1 MFHLV
6 DQIPQLFDN
15 ESQLNALSPFGTTL
29 HCALY
34 GPVVIPMIM
43 EQRDVY
49 PQVDESTL
57 SSTISVLLGMGADA
71 RIPFSQDSGG
81 IVTTL
86 YLAAFSSA
94 TQQLLDA
101 GAVLD
106 ESTVRTILPR
116 MDDGHKL
123 DLGPLAHVPL
133 ESINNRD
140 RRYVEHL
147 LVRINPEKEL
157 AASHTT
163 LWGQATILELE
174 DELRD
179 TCYHNELPVFRW
191 HFEGRELDVDHRFQD
206 DDTESLLHVACRV
219 FADVVAYLIDHGV
232 DAGALDGF
240 GWTPM
245 AKYFDSKLWLETRRF
260 NKQRC
265 MVTFQSMVDHDAPLQ
280 MLTKERDTALMC
292 WAKFQ
297 SNQIDVLED
306 ILRVLL
312 NLGLDIGS
320 RNADERNVWHLL
332 ASYNHLKLSEML
344 QSFVDPVALK
354 SSIDVADVRG
364 YTPILDAASE
374 GSAEMLEFLIEQG
387 CSLISVNLRGES
399 ILHLA
404 AAGIWNGHSILQSL
418 LTNDMHTEIPMS
430 HLNGSTVAHHCVR
443 AITIVDHAADT
454 PEGVSRRF
462 KESIAAL
469 TASSISITD
478 ANHQGKTPLD
488 QLCQWIADEGHQ
500 SSSGCARCETCFECL
515 EALVVHYDAGDE
527 HLQLDATWT
536 TILVRGLALK
546 ADPDNSSAREYP
558 AETICSR
565 AICLAIDRDV
575 ILNDLGAEFDHDS
588 VFDIAV
594 RLRQESLV
602 LKILDAGDMDF
613 DKPSRTEPHLTP
625 LQSLCAHCCPA
636 STIRMAIPRT
646 KDVCR
651 KDPRGLGLLHLLF
664 FDDEAQH
671 ANMAPAIRTLL
682 DAGVDK
688 DGMTE
693 HAGHTALMLAAVS
706 RISSDAVRTLLSSG
720 AKADVRDFEGW
731 NALLHA
737 CHAGLESAIEEL
749 IDAGSTILHKE
760 VKISHF
766 IPVTKTRLCGPIQ

>member
-1 MFHLV
+1 
-6 DQIPQLFDN
+6 
-15 ESQLNALSPFGTTL
+15 
-29 HCALY
+29 
-34 GPVVIPMIM
+34 
-43 EQRDVY
+43 
-49 PQVDESTL
+49 
-57 SSTISVLLGMGADA
+57 
-71 RIPFSQDSGG
+71 
-81 IVTTL
+81 
-86 YLAAFSSA
+86 
-94 TQQLLDA
+94 
-101 GAVLD
+101 
-106 ESTVRTILPR
+106 
-116 MDDGHKL
+116 
-123 DLGPLAHVPL
+123 
-133 ESINNRD
+133 
-140 RRYVEHL
+140 
-147 LVRINPEKEL
+147 
-157 AASHTT
+157 
-163 LWGQATILELE
+163 
-174 DELRD
+174 
-179 TCYHNELPVFRW
+179 
-191 HFEGRELDVDHRFQD
+191 
-206 DDTESLLHVACRV
+206 
-219 FADVVAYLIDHGV
+219 
-232 DAGALDGF
+232 
-240 GWTPM
+240 
-245 AKYFDSKLWLETRRF
+245 
-260 NKQRC
+260 
-265 MVTFQSMVDHDAPLQ
+265 
-280 MLTKERDTALMC
+280 MC
-292 WAKFQ
+292 WAKCQ
-297 SNQIDVLED
+297 SNEIDVLED

-387 CSLISVNLRGES
+387 CSLISVNVRGEP

-500 SSSGCARCETCFECL
+500 SSSGCARCEACFEAL

-546 ADPDNSSAREYP
+546 ADPDNSSAREYS

-565 AICLAIDRDV
+565 PICLAIDRGV

-594 RLRQESLV
+594 RLRQESLI

-636 STIRMAIPRT
+636 STIRMAISRT

-664 FDDEAQH
+664 VDDETQH

-688 DGMTE
+688 DGMTKL
-693 HAGHTALMLAAVS
+693 AGHTALMMAAVS
-706 RISSDAVRTLLSSG
+706 RISSDAVRTLLSGG
-720 AKADVRDFEGW
+720 AKADVRNFEGW

-749 IDAGSTILHKE
+749 IDAGSTILYKE

-766 IPVTKTRLCGPIQ
+766 IPVTKTRLCGPIQLVAARGMTHVVKVLLEHESMVELSDSNDNPPTPLLMACVGNRETVQLLLNRGHDPNLLDVSVGRDLCMLHRSRAIYRLSILCSRQAAIRKRPTKMASKHGRWPL